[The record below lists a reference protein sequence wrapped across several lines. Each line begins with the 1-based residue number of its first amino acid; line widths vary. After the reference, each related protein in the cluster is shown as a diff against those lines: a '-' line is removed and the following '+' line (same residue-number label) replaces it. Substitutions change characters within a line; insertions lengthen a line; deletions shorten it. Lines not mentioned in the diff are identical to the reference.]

1 MLMFLL
7 SQVSPGPSAAA
18 AGAPM
23 DLLDTR
29 VLSNSVREWIVA
41 GVTLVVLLLAV
52 WIARGVLANRL
63 QKWAERTRYKWDD
76 TLVQILRGIR
86 LWLIFPALVFA
97 AAGTLSMP
105 EWVHR
110 ALGIVAMLGV
120 AVQLL
125 ISSSAIVDAAL
136 AAVLAR
142 SKNNNSN
149 GEPDPTLASSVG
161 LLRVAIMFV
170 LFVVVLL
177 MGLDNLGFKITPLL
191 TGLGIGG
198 IAIAL
203 AVQSVLGDVFGSL
216 TILLDKPFV
225 VGDFIVV
232 GQQMG
237 TVEKIG
243 LKTTRLRSL
252 SGEQL
257 VFANTDL
264 LGSRVQNFKRM
275 QERRVLFGFGVT
287 YETPTNLLREVP
299 GVVRRA
305 IENRNPG
312 VEGAGA
318 GGAAAGA
325 GGSGAAGERG
335 GKAMVRFD
343 RCHFKGFGAYSLD
356 FEVVYFMLTPDFNRF
371 MDVQHAINLDLMEA
385 FAAMGVAFAYPTSV
399 EIVRGEDT
407 KPVRSEISSR

>member
-1 MLMFLL
+1 
-7 SQVSPGPSAAA
+7 
-18 AGAPM
+18 M

-177 MGLDNLGFKITPLL
+177 LGLDNLGFKITPLL

-312 VEGAGA
+312 AEGTGA
-318 GGAAAGA
+318 
-325 GGSGAAGERG
+325 G

-407 KPVRSEISSR
+407 KPVRSEVVSRRGSELGGAEVTRR